1 MEELQKFMQRNSRR
15 ISALLIL
22 FAAFI
27 TISMLMGSGPT
38 GSAWIA
44 SRTIATGSKISVAD
58 ISRVKV
64 NLTTDSSHYLQGG
77 DSIIGEYTTSPIFTG
92 DLISVNQVSR
102 IPINL
107 TLQYLPV
114 GIAVNDLPSDLQ
126 LSDLVDIYVIPKDQG
141 SLPTLIVHRISVQS
155 IDIKSRSLGGTVAI
169 SLAANSAQATLIVDA
184 ESQGRLVVARD
195 PF

>member
-169 SLAANSAQATLIVDA
+169 SLAANSAQAANSAV
-184 ESQGRLVVARD
+184 
-195 PF
+195 